1 MEEYEGAYAW
11 LILLLK
17 TTETRL
23 PYATAEPILAS
34 VRRRIFSTYP
44 ALKAS
49 FDDDQLD
56 ADEILIL
63 DEAIGYKAAAS
74 WLLTLPI
81 GKDAIVLRQELLN
94 GLLEQYQGFKP
105 EDIAARFLNHA
116 DETLGELPDVATE
129 EGSGRTDRVYG
140 AVLNPTRTSNATRDT
155 LFGRHFIGTEGNIGG
170 DEF

>member
-11 LILLLK
+11 FILLLK
-17 TTETRL
+17 TTEARL
-23 PYATAEPILAS
+23 PYATVEPILAS
-34 VRRRIFSTYP
+34 ARRRIFSTYP
-44 ALKAS
+44 ALKTS

-63 DEAIGYKAAAS
+63 DEAIGYKAASS

-105 EDIAARFLNHA
+105 EDIAARFLNHV
-116 DETLGELPDVATE
+116 DEVLGELPDVADE
-129 EGSGRTDRVYG
+129 EGSGRTGRVYG
-140 AVLNPTRTSNATRDT
+140 AVINPTRATNLTRDT
-155 LFGRHFIGTEGNIGG
+155 LFGRHFIGTEGNISG